1 METECDPE
9 GQNRSLMEAFD
20 HIYAAFW
27 ERIRLR
33 AEMAAALSSQMADT
47 ATPKH
52 GTLEGN
58 GEPPKQQPH
67 SFGRPVL
74 KIGGKRGPQRK
85 RRISTLQRS
94 QKRRPRSLTRKG
106 CSTHRHGAPTSQG
119 PALRLNCLSITADG
133 VTPHL
138 PSWSTRRR
146 PFSNLNAMPAISLHS
161 QAHQPPH
168 WRENPIDMWQD
179 WLAPPEGIGW

>member
-1 METECDPE
+1 M
-9 GQNRSLMEAFD
+9 
-20 HIYAAFW
+20 W

-33 AEMAAALSSQMADT
+33 AETAAALSSQMADT

-67 SFGRPVL
+67 SFGRPML
-74 KIGGKRGPQRK
+74 KIGGRWGPQRK

-94 QKRRPRSLTRKG
+94 QKRRPQTCSTHSKG
-106 CSTHRHGAPTSQG
+106 CSTHRHGAPTSKG
-119 PALRLNCLSITADG
+119 PSLRLNCLSITADG

-146 PFSNLNAMPAISLHS
+146 PFSDLNAMPAISLHP
-161 QAHQPPH
+161 QACRPPH
-168 WRENPIDMWQD
+168 WRKNLIDMRQD
-179 WLAPPEGIGW
+179 WLAPPESIG

>member
-1 METECDPE
+1 
-9 GQNRSLMEAFD
+9 MEAFD

-27 ERIRLR
+27 EQIRLR
-33 AEMAAALSSQMADT
+33 AGTAVALSSQTADT

-67 SFGRPVL
+67 SFGRPML
-74 KIGGKRGPQRK
+74 KIEGRRGPQRK
-85 RRISTLQRS
+85 RRISALQRS
-94 QKRRPRSLTRKG
+94 QKRRTRTLTRKG

-119 PALRLNCLSITADG
+119 PALRLNCLSITADR

-146 PFSNLNAMPAISLHS
+146 PFSDLNAMLAISLHP
-161 QAHQPPH
+161 QA
-168 WRENPIDMWQD
+168 R
-179 WLAPPEGIGW
+179 